1 MIGIVPLYTAYIY
14 IYSIYIFHMFPLY
27 AQKFNEILL
36 ASHYKSIKTP
46 ARSNELTTL
55 AGEIHSNPMKMQ
67 SFHMIS
73 DEFH

>member
-1 MIGIVPLYTAYIY
+1 
-14 IYSIYIFHMFPLY
+14 MFPLY

-55 AGEIHSNPMKMQ
+55 AGEIHSNPMKMH